1 MRAALS
7 DYREKRALLD
17 ARKRAK
23 EARVNVALSF
33 AEAVKHLDAALI
45 AEEENAAARAAL
57 AALWEERLGDAER
70 RRDEADVAYAVEM
83 IRRYHGEP
91 KNEGTLQIVSDPP
104 GAQVL
109 LYR

>member
-57 AALWEERLGDAER
+57 AALWEERRDAER